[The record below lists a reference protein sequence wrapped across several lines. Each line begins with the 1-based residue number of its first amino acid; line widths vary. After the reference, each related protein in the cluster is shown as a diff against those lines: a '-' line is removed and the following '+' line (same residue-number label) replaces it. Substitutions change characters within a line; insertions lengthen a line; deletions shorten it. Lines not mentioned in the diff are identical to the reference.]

1 MGYPMFDLKC
11 RKAIVTG
18 GNKGIG
24 KAIALCLAHA
34 GADVFITGRT
44 QNELEDICSQIRAF
58 GRESDY
64 AVMNVRI
71 KLDVDGMVEKAI
83 QKLGRIDILVNN
95 AGISEVLPAE
105 EHTEQIWD
113 DIIDTNLKGVFLCS
127 QAVGKQM
134 IKQKSGVIINMSSQ
148 AGTIGLLNHV
158 AYCASKGGVNLLTKV
173 LALEWAKYN
182 IRVNAIAPTVI
193 RTPMIDKVFA
203 EESVRKELIAK
214 IPIGKFGEP
223 EDVAGAVIFLA
234 SEASRMITGH
244 ILLVDGGWT
253 AQ

>member
-1 MGYPMFDLKC
+1 MEYPNFSLEG

-24 KAIALCLAHA
+24 KSIALCLAHA
-34 GADVFITGRT
+34 GADVFVTGRT
-44 QNELEDICSQIRAF
+44 KDELEGVCSQICGLGKIADCSITDVRVK
-58 GRESDY
+58 SD
-64 AVMNVRI
+64 VEQ
-71 KLDVDGMVEKAI
+71 MVEKAV
-83 QKLGRIDILVNN
+83 KMFGRIDILVNN
-95 AGISEVLPAE
+95 AGISEVLPAV

-134 IKQKSGVIINMSSQ
+134 IKQKSGNIISMSSQ
-148 AGTIGLLNHV
+148 AGSIGLLNHV
-158 AYCASKGGVNLLTKV
+158 AYCASKGGVNLITKV

-203 EESVRKELIAK
+203 DPEVRKELTAR
-214 IPIGKFGEP
+214 IPLGKFGEP

-234 SEASRMITGH
+234 SDAAKMITGH

>member
-1 MGYPMFDLKC
+1 MEYPNFSLDG

-24 KAIALCLAHA
+24 KSIALCLAQA
-34 GADVFITGRT
+34 GADILVTGRT
-44 QNELEDICSQIRAF
+44 KDELERVCSQIRDS
-58 GRESDY
+58 GKIGDY
-64 AVMNVRI
+64 SITDVRI
-71 KLDVDGMVEKAI
+71 KSEVDQMVEKAV
-83 QKLGRIDILVNN
+83 KMFGRIDTLVNN

-127 QAVGKQM
+127 QSVGKQM
-134 IKQKSGVIINMSSQ
+134 IKQKSGSIINMSSQ
-148 AGTIGLLNHV
+148 AGSVGLLNHV

-193 RTPMIDKVFA
+193 RTPMVDKVFA
-203 EESVRKELIAK
+203 DPKVRRQLTDK
-214 IPIGKFGEP
+214 IPLGKFGDP

-234 SEASRMITGH
+234 SQAAKMITGH